1 MRLALLLC
9 ALAACGG
16 GGIMSGRDTNRVAYP
31 NGFARFE
38 FELRDGLPNGRGR
51 AWYPNGKLQSEGSY
65 SDGARNGRFW
75 FFTEDGA
82 FDHQAM
88 FFNNSEVWRSAVATE
103 EPPADWGTQL
113 PDLARPEPRVAT
125 RVEPVPIPAWAMR
138 SRKPRAYFSNLDR
151 TSSLARGG
159 VQLGVGDAG
168 MLDFG
173 SVARFDA
180 FGHFRFSKLGVYA
193 QHSQTQLQL
202 PNGMWLSGRRSLE
215 LGGTYL
221 RTLSWIGDLST
232 RVGFLVPTGHDNSEG
247 FVASS
252 AGAAQRPTDAAG
264 SIPSSVALRTGS
276 SFTRITERMVVQ
288 VDLGIDWLFGS
299 DDHGF
304 DAMVRAN
311 GGVGFGSRTAI
322 VTFELDNSVRLS
334 DTSQRLHS
342 IGMGGTVS
350 YASFWL
356 SACVSLAQTGH
367 TSFSTS
373 VGHDL

>member
-1 MRLALLLC
+1 MRIALLVC
-9 ALAACGG
+9 ALAGCGG
-16 GGIMSGRDTNRVAYP
+16 SGIMSGRDTNRVAYP

-51 AWYPNGKLQSEGSY
+51 AWHPNGKLQSEGSY

-75 FFTEDGA
+75 FFTEEGA

-88 FFNNSEVWRSAVATE
+88 FFNNSEVWRSEVATE
-103 EPPADWGTQL
+103 DPPSNWGDEL
-113 PDLARPEPRVAT
+113 PALARPEQRVAT
-125 RVEPVPIPAWAMR
+125 RVEPAPIPVWAMR
-138 SRKPRAYFSNLDR
+138 SREPQAYFSNLDR
-151 TSSLARGG
+151 TSSLSRAG

-180 FGHFRFSKLGVYA
+180 FGHYRFSKLGVYA

-215 LGGTYL
+215 VGGTYL
-221 RTLSWIGDLST
+221 RKLARIGDLST
-232 RVGFLVPTGHDNSEG
+232 RVGLLVPTGHDNSDG
-247 FVASS
+247 FLASS
-252 AGAAQRPTDAAG
+252 AGAAQRPSDAAG
-264 SIPSSVALRTGS
+264 SIPSSIALRTGS
-276 SFTRITERMVVQ
+276 SLTRISERMVLQ
-288 VDLGIDWLFGS
+288 VDLGIDWVFGS
-299 DDHGF
+299 NDHGF

-334 DTSQRLHS
+334 DTAQRLHS
-342 IGMGGTVS
+342 IGIGGTVS
-350 YASFWL
+350 VAQFWL

-367 TSFSTS
+367 TSISTS